1 MAMRTITVLIRDG
14 VMLPSDTFAGYAL
27 DNLSNALEI
36 TVPSDWPS
44 DYTYRLKFRTSQQ
57 ARNKA
62 YESTTL
68 SPQDGKISF
77 SLPSGVM
84 VEGPLDVQLRAYSGD
99 TVVHTAVMTMTVGRS
114 LYPDDP
120 PMPEFSGLVDG
131 LVADAQE
138 AIDAAE
144 AATAA
149 ANAAAGSVND
159 AKEAANA
166 AAQNANTA
174 ADAANTA
181 AGAANSAASAAN
193 SAATAANTAKADAD
207 IAASGANTAAGNAAD
222 AATAAEEAADA
233 ANSAAEGIA
242 TALDG
247 KVDKEAG
254 KGLSTNDYTTAE
266 KTKLAGLERATT
278 EEAKA
283 GTDTMKLMTPATTKA
298 AIAAN
303 FYSLTADAENIPSST
318 SIGAVTTPG
327 FYTGSGDTSG
337 PEGGQFLLIVE
348 THGTY
353 ARQTIDYSGEQ
364 YVRWGQG
371 DGSYWLSWEKLTN
384 DGALYVAGAGINSG
398 WDYRRWS
405 DGKIEFWSSAYIT
418 GGAEQ
423 IEYDMAYPFTLTG
436 APIVWTQGV
445 DNCWDLARP
454 IYVEPSVNKNIKIYL
469 YPRSTDSR
477 TYRVNVYAVGNMA

>member
-1 MAMRTITVLIRDG
+1 MTRQAKIFLDFQSGQHTGTWM
-14 VMLPSDTFAGYAL
+14 SAFAGDVGSYVVEVETAQPIPAGYRL
-27 DNLSNALEI
+27 F
-36 TVPSDWPS
+36 V
-44 DYTYRLKFRTSQQ
+44 TYRLGETRIATQEITQNAMVIPTSVLASKGVYQ
-57 ARNKA
+57 AAFAIADTQNK
-62 YESTTL
+62 L
-68 SPQDGKISF
+68 
-77 SLPSGVM
+77 
-84 VEGPLDVQLRAYSGD
+84 
-99 TVVHTAVMTMTVGRS
+99 
-114 LYPDDP
+114 
-120 PMPEFSGLVDG
+120 
-131 LVADAQE
+131 
-138 AIDAAE
+138 
-144 AATAA
+144 TAA
-149 ANAAAGSVND
+149 AELTIHVLDERVGLEVTPEEPDSSLLSQFIEELEKAKDDVQAAIDDAAGNVRD
-159 AKEAANA
+159 EAAQ
-166 AAQNANTA
+166 AAQA
-174 ADAANTA
+174 
-181 AGAANSAASAAN
+181 AASAV
-193 SAATAANTAKADAD
+193 
-207 IAASGANTAAGNAAD
+207 
-222 AATAAEEAADA
+222 
-233 ANSAAEGIA
+233 
-242 TALDG
+242 LDG

-283 GTDTMKLMTPATTKA
+283 GTNTVKLMTPATTKA

-303 FYSLTADAENIPSST
+303 FYSLTADAEDIPSST
-318 SIGAVTTPG
+318 SMGSITTPG
-327 FYTGSGDTSG
+327 FYTGSGNTSG

-364 YVRWGQG
+364 YVRWGMA

-384 DGALYVAGAGINSG
+384 DGALYVAAAGINSG

-405 DGKIEFWSSAYIT
+405 DGKVEFWSSAYIT
-418 GGAEQ
+418 GGAAQ
-423 IEYDMAYPFTLTG
+423 IEHDMAYPFTLTG